1 MHTDAKRHD
10 VRLLS
15 AAGVPRKRIA
25 EVPGGSIRTI
35 RRMARDPASI
45 AADAGGRLRRRSP
58 GVGARAGLRSS
69 TRFARSG
76 GRAARRDAED
86 EEPRG
91 ASAPARAWNQGG
103 RTAVHERVREVR
115 PRIVRP
121 ICRFEGVAGEFTRH
135 DSGRVVVEWT
145 GGERTRV
152 HLFASRLRYSRY
164 SLTTHVADQR
174 LENAGLHVG
183 YGQRAFRW
191 TPMDGRVRSP
201 RGNRDEIGSED
212 GPGGVEPDLRGD
224 DDPAA
229 RGDRALLAISASARG
244 ERRRSRELGQGS
256 FFSTRKL
263 LDEEDLQMQP
273 KARHEEINERRP
285 TSRIPGEVLRDV
297 ELERL
302 RPIQPGADEL
312 DLRHPVRIGPTGMVS
327 FEENRHSMPAETP
340 GFSATLHAF
349 AHHIVIRTGDHRVR
363 HPRLPAGSPTP
374 SSREAHRDG
383 SSTSAL
389 ADGTTM
395 SHGYTSCCRP
405 TGTPPWPKPS
415 GKPSSSEPSLPR
427 AHRTCRA

>member
-1 MHTDAKRHD
+1 M
-10 VRLLS
+10 
-15 AAGVPRKRIA
+15 
-25 EVPGGSIRTI
+25 
-35 RRMARDPASI
+35 
-45 AADAGGRLRRRSP
+45 
-58 GVGARAGLRSS
+58 
-69 TRFARSG
+69 
-76 GRAARRDAED
+76 
-86 EEPRG
+86 
-91 ASAPARAWNQGG
+91 
-103 RTAVHERVREVR
+103 
-115 PRIVRP
+115 RP

-164 SLTTHVADQR
+164 PLITHVADQR
-174 LENAGLHVG
+174 LENASLHVG
-183 YGQRAFRW
+183 YGQRAFRR
-191 TPMDGRVRSP
+191 TPIDGRVRSP

-212 GPGGVEPDLRGD
+212 GPGGVEPGLRGD

-229 RGDRALLAISASARG
+229 RGSRALLAVSASARG
-244 ERRRSRELGQGS
+244 ERRRSRGLGQGS

-273 KARHEEINERRP
+273 KAWHEEINERRP

-302 RPIQPGADEL
+302 RPIQPGADEI

-383 SSTSAL
+383 LL
-389 ADGTTM
+389 AAVSGQPRRSYLQRRHLLELGSDAQRFLTELV
-395 SHGYTSCCRP
+395 HLRP
-405 TGTPPWPKPS
+405 RRWHDDVARLHELLQAHRDAPLAKPS
-415 GKPSSSEPSLPR
+415 GKPSGSEPSP
-427 AHRTCRA
+427 